1 MQCKKCGVDL
11 PENAK
16 FCPECGA
23 PVIQENI
30 VEDAKIEEPEVSVTE
45 EAVVE
50 ESEETVTEQPVEEE
64 VVEEVVE
71 EESSPKEDFSED
83 KKEEPSKVWYYVK
96 NDQAMGPYSV
106 EEMTAFLKSK
116 TINGD
121 TLVWKQ
127 GMEDWVKLKSTEI
140 PVPDMSSTEQWYYVD
155 AKNAQNG
162 PYTREQ
168 METLIQAR
176 QIFGNTFVWKTGM
189 ADWKRLKETELASL
203 ATPESPKPQYQS
215 YNDQSSANT
224 TGKSNGQIFIMER
237 SIGLSIVLTFVTCG
251 IYSYYWLYCLARDI
265 NACCNVQNKPRVAE
279 PGIVVLLTIVTCGLY
294 GIYFYWKAGK
304 ALAQLEFDNGFSV
317 PDNSII
323 QLVMPI
329 LGLGI
334 ISMAICQ
341 SSLNDIARYAHR

>member
-1 MQCKKCGVDL
+1 MQCKKCGTEL

-16 FCPECGA
+16 FCPECGE
-23 PVIQENI
+23 PVLQEEI
-30 VEDAKIEEPEVSVTE
+30 VEEAKIEEVEETVVEEPAIEEAVTE
-45 EAVVE
+45 EN
-50 ESEETVTEQPVEEE
+50 TEE
-64 VVEEVVE
+64 VVEETRE
-71 EESSPKEDFSED
+71 EEPAAKEAPEE
-83 KKEEPSKVWYYVK
+83 KNEEPSKVWYYVK
-96 NDQAMGPYSV
+96 NDQAMGPYGL

-116 TINGD
+116 TINED

-127 GMEDWVKLKSTEI
+127 GMEDWVKLKTTEI
-140 PVPDMSSTEQWYYVD
+140 PIPDMSSSEQWYYVD
-155 AKNAQNG
+155 DKNAQNG

-203 ATPESPKPQYQS
+203 ATPESPQPQYQT
-215 YNDQSSANT
+215 NSSQNSSSTAE
-224 TGKSNGQIFIMER
+224 KSHGQIFIMER
-237 SIGLSIVLTFVTCG
+237 SIGLSIVLTIVTCG

-265 NACCNVQNKPRVAE
+265 NACCDVQNKPRVAE
-279 PGIVVLLTIVTCGLY
+279 PGIVILLTIVTCGLY